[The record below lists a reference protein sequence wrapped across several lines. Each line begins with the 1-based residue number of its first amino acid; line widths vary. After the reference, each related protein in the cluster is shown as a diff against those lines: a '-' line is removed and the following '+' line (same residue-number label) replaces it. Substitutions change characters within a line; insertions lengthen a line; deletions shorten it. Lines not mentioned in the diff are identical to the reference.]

1 MKISAGPI
9 LYYWTQQK
17 LRDFYR
23 QLENLPVDIVYL
35 GETVCPKR
43 REILPQQW
51 VELGR
56 ELAAHGK
63 EVVLS
68 TLTLLECRA
77 DLAQVKKMVNNGEFL
92 VEANDMAGVQ
102 LLIDNKLPIIT
113 GPAVNIYNHETLRAL
128 YRKGLRRWVMPVE
141 LGRDSLASIIRRAD
155 LGDAVETEVFAS
167 GKIPLAYS
175 ARCYT
180 ARAYNLP
187 KDNCQL
193 KCINHPS
200 GIVMEN
206 QQDKELFVLNGI
218 QTMSGYEYNLI
229 HELETMRSIG
239 VDVVRIS
246 PEPDSFIPRVQA
258 MHQAIKGQAVLDQ
271 SLLASDQC
279 DGYWFGRPGMESCYA
294 EKEAITC

>member
-17 LRDFYR
+17 MREFYR
-23 QLENLPVDIVYL
+23 QLETLPVDIVYL

-43 REILPQQW
+43 REILPEQW

-56 ELAAHGK
+56 ELAACGK

-77 DLAQVKKMVNNGEFL
+77 DLAQVKKVVDNGEFL

-113 GPAVNIYNHETLRAL
+113 GPAVNIYNHETLKL
-128 YRKGLRRWVMPVE
+128 LHRKGLKRWVMPVE
-141 LGRDSLASIIRRAD
+141 LGRDSLASIVRCAE
-155 LGDAVETEVFAS
+155 LGTAVETEVFAS

-193 KCINHPS
+193 KCIEHPA
-200 GIVMEN
+200 GIMMEN
-206 QQDKELFVLNGI
+206 QQDRDLFVLNGI
-218 QTMSGYEYNLI
+218 QTMSGYDYNLI
-229 HELETMRSIG
+229 HELDTMRGIG

-246 PEPDSFIPRVQA
+246 PEPDGFAQRVLA
-258 MHQAIKGQAVLDQ
+258 MRQAIAGQSVPEQ

-294 EKEAITC
+294 EQETSTC

>member
-1 MKISAGPI
+1 MKLSAGPV
-9 LYYWTQQK
+9 LYYWSEHK
-17 LRDFYR
+17 LREFY
-23 QLENLPVDIVYL
+23 QQMANLPVDIVYL

-43 REILPQQW
+43 REILPEQW

-56 ELAAHGK
+56 QLAASGK

-77 DLAQVKKMVNNGEFL
+77 DLAQVKKMVDNGEFL

-102 LLIDNKLPIIT
+102 LLIDHKLPIIT
-113 GPAVNIYNHETLRAL
+113 GPAVNIYNHETLQL
-128 YRKGLRRWVMPVE
+128 LHCKGLVRWVMPVE
-141 LGRDSLASIIRRAD
+141 LGRDSLASIVRRAD
-155 LGDAVETEVFAS
+155 LGDAVQTEVFAS
-167 GKIPLAYS
+167 GRIPLAYS

-193 KCINHPS
+193 KCLEHP
-200 GIVMEN
+200 GGMVMEN
-206 QQDKELFVLNGI
+206 QQDQELFVLNGI

-229 HELETMRSIG
+229 HELDTMRRIG

-246 PEPDSFIPRVQA
+246 PEPEGFAQRVEALRRALDGEPPAAQA
-258 MHQAIKGQAVLDQ
+258 
-271 SLLASDQC
+271 LLASDQC
-279 DGYWFGRPGMESCYA
+279 DGYWFGRPGMERCHAQQEVSAC
-294 EKEAITC
+294 